1 VQGGGLGVFPSTLP
15 RYGITLAY
23 PSAETLLVTHVSN
36 ETFIVALND
45 SKLKV
50 MKQEPQNVEAALSHA
65 IKLEAFEQS
74 LTY

>member
-1 VQGGGLGVFPSTLP
+1 
-15 RYGITLAY
+15 
-23 PSAETLLVTHVSN
+23 LLVTHVSN